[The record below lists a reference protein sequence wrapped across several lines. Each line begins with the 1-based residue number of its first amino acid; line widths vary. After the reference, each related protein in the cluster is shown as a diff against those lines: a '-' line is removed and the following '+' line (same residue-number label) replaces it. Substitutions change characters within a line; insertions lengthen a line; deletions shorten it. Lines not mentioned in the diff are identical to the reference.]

1 MKNQITK
8 NHRMKTTLPRRPW
21 LCSLLVAGLL
31 PASACLAAPEDSKL
45 AAHPSRL
52 KFPELV
58 FTPPQAAGARSVLS
72 NGTPVYVV

>member
-1 MKNQITK
+1 MNNPLAKN
-8 NHRMKTTLPRRPW
+8 NRRKTTLARRPW

-31 PASACLAAPEDSKL
+31 PASACLAAPEDSKI

-58 FTPPQAAGARSVLS
+58 FTQPKKC
-72 NGTPVYVV
+72 Y